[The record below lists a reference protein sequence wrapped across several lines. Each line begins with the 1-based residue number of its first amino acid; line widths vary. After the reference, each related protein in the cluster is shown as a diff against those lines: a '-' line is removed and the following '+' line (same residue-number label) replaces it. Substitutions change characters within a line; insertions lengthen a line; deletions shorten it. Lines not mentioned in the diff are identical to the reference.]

1 MPYALPSPHMSTQ
14 RVRAE
19 LRRLYLRRSAID
31 QLIEAIVIYNAQPAA
46 IVEQHGGMQPEMAA
60 PPTQALAARLSG

>member
-1 MPYALPSPHMSTQ
+1 MSAQ

-31 QLIEAIVIYNAQPAA
+31 QLIEAIEVYRAQSTA
-46 IVEQHGGMQPEMAA
+46 IVEEPEKMEPDLAV
-60 PPTQALAARLSG
+60 PPARAFAVRLTG

>member
-1 MPYALPSPHMSTQ
+1 MPYALPSPHLSAQ

-31 QLIEAIVIYNAQPAA
+31 HLIEAIVFYNAQPTAM
-46 IVEQHGGMQPEMAA
+46 VEQPDKMEPDTVSIPHG
-60 PPTQALAARLSG
+60 RLVCG